1 MSEAPPH
8 ERPRQR
14 SVYCSARERRLVRAR
29 AKAAGKTISRYVLDL
44 VRADAPGGEAPVPSA
59 EEGRALMERVRGI
72 EETLQGALRAP
83 LPECAGLT
91 LAEALALLARERSR

>member
-1 MSEAPPH
+1 MSEAPPR

-44 VRADAPGGEAPVPSA
+44 VRADAPGGEAHSPSA
-59 EEGRALMERVRGI
+59 GEHQALMERLRGI
-72 EETLQGALRAP
+72 EGALRALRNP
-83 LPECAGLT
+83 LPECGGLT
-91 LAEALALLARERSR
+91 LADAIALLAREHGR